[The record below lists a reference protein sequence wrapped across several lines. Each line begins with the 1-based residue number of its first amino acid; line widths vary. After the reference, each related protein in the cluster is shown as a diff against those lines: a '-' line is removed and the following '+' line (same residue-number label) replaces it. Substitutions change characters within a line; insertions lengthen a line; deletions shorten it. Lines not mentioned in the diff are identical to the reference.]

1 MFLTRNFEKLTRF
14 FGAVLTGFSLQRDSL
29 TMGKLPAS
37 ALFDRHLIRSAADEP
52 VFSRGLAYHEKGR
65 ARITSADGERIT
77 AVVSGTE
84 DYRVELRLGGGTL
97 SGMCNCRAR
106 EDSEVCKHMVAAA
119 LAANDLQG
127 EKGDAPV
134 QKKSMLAAFLEAL
147 PRERLIAII
156 EDHAARHPE
165 IERALEL
172 AAMAG
177 GRSGGEI
184 LDFFRRALKKA
195 IKIRGFIEYRQ
206 AGAWAR
212 GVDEVLDAM
221 TPLTQDG
228 HGEAVLTLCEEAL
241 GLVNEASQNMDDSD
255 GHAGGLLWTL
265 REMHAK
271 AAEAVKPEPRAFAAR
286 LLHLVSSLDFFEA
299 SQITGYYG
307 EALGAEG
314 LAELER
320 LALEGLGKLP
330 SKPRAAK
337 IYVADEHSSDR
348 TSLTQIAEDCAK
360 LRGDVDAQLALKQ
373 RDLSA
378 AYHYLGIVELLRK
391 HGRAA
396 EALKWAK
403 DGMFVFEDDPDERLT
418 LACVELLT
426 EAGQRGAAEELLWKE
441 FAATPS
447 ARLYSTLATR
457 SNAAERRAVTDKA
470 IMILEARLAR
480 STPLS
485 RHDYGVVPL
494 LLAILT
500 EEKRFAEAWESVA
513 RHGMTLNSAN
523 VEILADKSAELHPA
537 EAVKVWKMK
546 IEECVRMGGNQNY
559 EIAHALVIRAGK
571 LASGSGAKQVH
582 AAFLADIFVRH
593 KAKRNFIRLFS

>member
-1 MFLTRNFEKLTRF
+1 
-14 FGAVLTGFSLQRDSL
+14 
-29 TMGKLPAS
+29 MGKEPAS
-37 ALFDRHLIRSAADEP
+37 TLFDRKMIKSTAGAA
-52 VFSRGLAYHEKGR
+52 VFERGLGYFEKGR
-65 ARITSADGERIT
+65 AKIKSADGERIV

-84 DYRVELRLGGGTL
+84 DYRVELRLDGGTL

-119 LAANDLQG
+119 LASIDLPADKEG
-127 EKGDAPV
+127 APV
-134 QKKSMLAAFLEAL
+134 QKKSMLATFLESL

-177 GRSGGEI
+177 GRSGAEI

-221 TPLTQDG
+221 ATLTEDG
-228 HGEAVLTLCEEAL
+228 HAEAALTLTEEAL
-241 GLVNEASQNMDDSD
+241 GLINEAAMNMDDSN
-255 GHAGGLLWTL
+255 GNAGGMLWTL

-299 SQITGYYG
+299 GQITGYYAD
-307 EALGAEG
+307 ALGAEG

-320 LALEGLGKLP
+320 LALEGLDKLP
-330 SKPRAAK
+330 SRPMAAK
-337 IYVADEHSSDR
+337 KYVADEHSSDR
-348 TSLTQIAEDCAK
+348 SSLTQIAEDCAK

-418 LACVELLT
+418 LACVGLLDET
-426 EAGQRGAAEELLWKE
+426 EARDEADQLLWKE

-447 ARLYSTLATR
+447 GLLYSTLAVR
-457 SNAAERRAVTDKA
+457 SKAAERRAVTDKA
-470 IMILEARLAR
+470 VTILEAWIAR
-480 STPLS
+480 SAPLT
-485 RHDYGVVPL
+485 RHDYVVKPL

-500 EEKRFAEAWESVA
+500 EEKRYAEAWESVT
-513 RHGMTLNSAN
+513 RHGMALNLAN
-523 VEILADKSAELHPA
+523 VEILADKSAAQHPA

-546 IEECVRMGGNQNY
+546 IEECVRMGGNQSY
-559 EIAHALVIRAGK
+559 QIAHALVIRAGK
-571 LASGSGAKQVH
+571 HASGPDAKQEH

-593 KAKRNFIRLFS
+593 KAKRNFIKLFS

>member
-1 MFLTRNFEKLTRF
+1 MEKT
-14 FGAVLTGFSLQRDSL
+14 
-29 TMGKLPAS
+29 PAS
-37 ALFDRHLIRSAADEP
+37 TLFDRRMIQSAAGEP

-65 ARITSADGERIT
+65 AKIKSADDKRIV
-77 AVVSGTE
+77 AIVSGTE
-84 DYRVELRLGGGTL
+84 AYRVELRLGGGTL

-106 EDSEVCKHMVAAA
+106 EDSDVCKHMVAAA
-119 LAANDLQG
+119 LASIDLPVDKQG
-127 EKGDAPV
+127 APL
-134 QKKSMLAAFLEAL
+134 QKKSVLAAFLETL

-184 LDFFRRALKKA
+184 LDFFRRALKKT
-195 IKIRGFIEYRQ
+195 IKVRGFIEYRQ

-241 GLVNEASQNMDDSD
+241 GLVNEAAMNMDDSD

-271 AAEAVKPEPRAFAAR
+271 AAEAVKPDPRAFAAR

-299 SQITGYYG
+299 SQITGYYA

-314 LAELER
+314 MAELER

-330 SKPRAAK
+330 SKIRAAK
-337 IYVADEHSSDR
+337 KYVADEYSSDR
-348 TSLTQIAEDCAK
+348 WSLTQIAEDCAK

-378 AYHYLGIVELLRK
+378 AYHYLGIAELLRK

-403 DGMFVFEDDPDERLT
+403 DGMFVFEDGPDERLT
-418 LACVELLT
+418 LACVSLMDET
-426 EAGQRGAAEELLWKE
+426 GARGEAEQLLWKE
-441 FAATPS
+441 FAANPS
-447 ARLYSTLATR
+447 GQLYSTLALR
-457 SNAAERRAVTDKA
+457 SNAVERRSVTDKA
-470 IMILEARLAR
+470 VALLETRIAR
-480 STPLS
+480 SAPLT
-485 RHDYGVVPL
+485 RKDYGVKPL

-500 EEKRFAEAWESVA
+500 EEKRYAEAWESVA
-513 RHGMTLNSAN
+513 RHGMALNSAN
-523 VEILADKSAELHPA
+523 VEILADKSAGEHPA
-537 EAVKVWKMK
+537 EAVKVWKLK
-546 IEECVRMGGNQNY
+546 IEDCVRMGGNQSY
-559 EIAHALVIRAGK
+559 EIAHSLVIRAGK
-571 LASGSGAKQVH
+571 LASGPDAKQEH
-582 AAFLADIFVRH
+582 AAYLADIFARH

>member
-1 MFLTRNFEKLTRF
+1 M
-14 FGAVLTGFSLQRDSL
+14 
-29 TMGKLPAS
+29 
-37 ALFDRHLIRSAADEP
+37 
-52 VFSRGLAYHEKGR
+52 FSRGLAYNEKGR
-65 ARITSADGERIT
+65 VKIKSADDMRIV
-77 AVVSGTE
+77 AVVSGSQ
-84 DYRVELRLGGGTL
+84 DYRVELRMESRTL

-106 EDSEVCKHMVAAA
+106 EDSLVCKHMVAAA
-119 LAANDLQG
+119 LAANDLP
-127 EKGDAPV
+127 GDKDGSPV
-134 QKKSMLAAFLEAL
+134 QKKSVLATFLETL

-177 GRSGGEI
+177 GRSGAEI

-221 TPLTQDG
+221 ATLTEDG
-228 HGEAVLTLCEEAL
+228 HAEAALTLTEEAL
-241 GLVNEASQNMDDSD
+241 GLINEAAMNMDDSD
-255 GHAGGLLWTL
+255 GNAGGLLWTL
-265 REMHAK
+265 REMNAK

-299 SQITGYYG
+299 GQITGYYAD
-307 EALGAEG
+307 ALGAAG

-320 LALEGLGKLP
+320 LALEGLSKLP

-337 IYVADEHSSDR
+337 KYVADEHSSDR
-348 TSLTQIAEDCAK
+348 SSLTQIAEDCAK

-403 DGMFVFEDDPDERLT
+403 DGMFVFEDDPDERLI
-418 LACVELLT
+418 LACVGLLD
-426 EAGQRGAAEELLWKE
+426 ESGERGAAEELLWKE

-447 ARLYSTLATR
+447 GQLYSTLAAR
-457 SNAAERRAVTDKA
+457 SSATERRAVTDRA
-470 IMILEARLAR
+470 VALLEVRLAR
-480 STPLS
+480 STPLT
-485 RHDYGVVPL
+485 RHDYVVKPL

-500 EEKRFAEAWESVA
+500 EEKRYSEAWECVA
-513 RHGMTLNSAN
+513 RHGMALNSPN
-523 VEILADKSAELHPA
+523 VEILADKSAEQHPA
-537 EAVKVWKMK
+537 EAVKVWKLK
-546 IEECVRMGGNQNY
+546 LEECVRMGGTQNY
-559 EIAHALVIRAGK
+559 EIAHALVMRAGK
-571 LASGSGAKQVH
+571 LASGPDAKKEH